1 MSFFFRTN
9 QIDFLNSVIVDLQR
23 KNQDL
28 KMKVEMMSE
37 AALNGNGD
45 DLNNYD
51 RYFILSNADQNLR
64 STKMKVFKVTS
75 SPVDWRN
82 NCLGHKSISI
92 NLARE

>member
-1 MSFFFRTN
+1 MFQSFYTSVLSPPPPN

-45 DLNNYD
+45 DLNSYD
-51 RYFILSNADQNLR
+51 RYLMLHNAAGNLS
-64 STKMKVFKVTS
+64 
-75 SPVDWRN
+75 
-82 NCLGHKSISI
+82 SI
-92 NLARE
+92 